1 MESGERSNDHDN
13 KNNKQQTTTTTS
25 TSRYL
30 LPFSRITVSVAWY
43 IYLTVLKC
51 ICNVGLKKIISRS
64 INYYTI
70 PSTYMYL
77 HQHAHLTLPHL
88 TFSSHLIHTFPTTPS
103 HTRHS
108 HTHTLSVTISGLP
121 PPTHLPY
128 RTQVYLAFNV
138 LLFLFLCLPC
148 FIKYTYIHTFLF
160 YQPSLPLGRYPPTLP
175 IYFSYLPA
183 QPSSVP
189 TCLPVLSRML
199 YVVCCVLAMTTTKKS
214 TL

>member
-1 MESGERSNDHDN
+1 MYYSPYSAYLLPRREGEEEGRVEKDQTITTT
-13 KNNKQQTTTTTS
+13 KTTKQQTTSTS

-103 HTRHS
+103 HTLTL
-108 HTHTLSVTISGLP
+108 THTLSVTISGLS
-121 PPTHLPY
+121 PPTYLP
-128 RTQVYLAFNV
+128 T
-138 LLFLFLCLPC
+138 
-148 FIKYTYIHTFLF
+148 
-160 YQPSLPLGRYPPTLP
+160 YPPTLP
-175 IYFSYLPA
+175 Y
-183 QPSSVP
+183 PSI
-189 TCLPVLSRML
+189 LGIHVLS
-199 YVVCCVLAMTTTKKS
+199 CFSFSSACLALHTYIHTLFS
-214 TL
+214 TSPAYL